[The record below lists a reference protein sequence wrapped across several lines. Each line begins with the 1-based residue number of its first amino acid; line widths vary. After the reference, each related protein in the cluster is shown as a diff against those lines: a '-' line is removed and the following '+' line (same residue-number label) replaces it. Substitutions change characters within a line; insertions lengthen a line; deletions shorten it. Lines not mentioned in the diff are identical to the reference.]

1 MDSPMNIL
9 ILVGAAAMLVMYLLR
24 RRSRMRDED
33 GE

>member
-9 ILVGAAAMLVMYLLR
+9 ILAGAAALLVMYLLR
-24 RRSRMRDED
+24 RRARMKDED